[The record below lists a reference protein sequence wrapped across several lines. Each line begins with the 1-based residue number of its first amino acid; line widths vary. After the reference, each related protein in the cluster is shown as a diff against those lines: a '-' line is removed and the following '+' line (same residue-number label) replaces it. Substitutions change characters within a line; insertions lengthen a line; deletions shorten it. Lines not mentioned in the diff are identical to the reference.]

1 MEGKT
6 VFASGR
12 FASRLVLASTLIF
25 TAFSGCSGKRVEEM
39 RKHKLFVLP
48 VGNGLEE
55 IGVVRGQSRD
65 FTGPSTVLFKNGF
78 FYIVDFVN
86 QKLLKVT
93 TPGDIILVLSKGAPQ
108 DENDDEDV
116 LRLKER
122 RNYPFNTI
130 GQITVDSEN
139 NLYVEDKLLQKGPEK
154 KEIDVIGSRNEDIST
169 DGEMYV
175 SYVLKFDRLG
185 KYVCK
190 VGKGGVDSEPFGF
203 IYKMDV
209 DNDGN
214 LIVLTCEEE
223 WDKWTYYK
231 FNAEGLL
238 LFYSVISSDQIFSV
252 KDMTDVQFF
261 ILDVLPVLNSN
272 SLIFWV
278 SLYDTTGDTKG
289 LNREETI
296 WSEEIEIKNEE
307 SLKDFSGKKEKEY
320 KRDLLYYKLLYY
332 NLEKRTTDKSY
343 RWENRVDGQFMPTE
357 ELFGIDGKSNG
368 FLWRYVDATKAIV
381 TIFRPNGTQVAR
393 RSFVFEDTG
402 IWSAVQVAE
411 DGSVTGVRID
421 DKLLT
426 FYRWNTDDLINRNP
440 RKASLRELIKGA
452 IEEFRNANR

>member
-1 MEGKT
+1 MEGKS
-6 VFASGR
+6 VPARGR
-12 FASRLVLASTLIF
+12 LASRLMIVFTLLL
-25 TAFSGCSGKRVEEM
+25 TAVSGCSGKRVEEM

-78 FYIVDFVN
+78 FYVVDLVN
-86 QKLLKVT
+86 QKILKVT
-93 TPGDIILVLSKGAPQ
+93 TPGDIILVISKGAQ
-108 DENDDEDV
+108 QDGNEDENV

-122 RNYPFNTI
+122 RYYPFNSI

-154 KEIDVIGSRNEDIST
+154 KEIDVFGSEGGNVAN

-175 SYVLKFDRLG
+175 SYILKFDRLG
-185 KYVCK
+185 KYLCK
-190 VGKGGVDSEPFGF
+190 IGKGGMDSEPFGF
-203 IYKMDV
+203 IYRMDV

-214 LIVLTCEEE
+214 LVVLTGEEE
-223 WDKWTYYK
+223 WDRWTYYK
-231 FNAEGLL
+231 ISAEGIL

-252 KDMTDVQFF
+252 KEMVDVQFF
-261 ILDVLPVLNSN
+261 ILDVLPVRNSN

-278 SLYDTTGDTKG
+278 SLYDTSGDTKS
-289 LNREETI
+289 LDREEAI

-307 SLKDFSGKKEKEY
+307 SLKNLSGKKEKEY

-332 NLEKRTTDKSY
+332 NLEKQTMDKSY
-343 RWENRVDGQFMPTE
+343 RWENRVEGQFMPTE

-393 RSFVFEDTG
+393 RSFVFEGTG
-402 IWSAVQVAE
+402 IWTGVQVAE

-421 DKLLT
+421 DRLLN
-426 FYRWNTDDLINRNP
+426 FYRWNTDDLINRKP
-440 RKASLRELIKGA
+440 RKASLKELIKGA